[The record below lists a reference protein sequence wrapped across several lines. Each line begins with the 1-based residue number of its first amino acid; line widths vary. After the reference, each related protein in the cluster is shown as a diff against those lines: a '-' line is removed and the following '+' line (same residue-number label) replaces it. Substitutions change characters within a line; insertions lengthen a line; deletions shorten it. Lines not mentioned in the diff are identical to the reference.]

1 MALPAF
7 PLSFTWELV
16 MHASYYRGLMQV
28 LGAGD
33 ACQLLSRADASAWS
47 LPHLKIYRQ
56 SKRHFLV
63 VPFLSMYRTIFVSHD
78 GDELPGM
85 SNVRMVQI
93 FLGICHFG

>member
-1 MALPAF
+1 MIHGVVC
-7 PLSFTWELV
+7 LSSLL
-16 MHASYYRGLMQV
+16 H

-33 ACQLLSRADASAWS
+33 ACQFLSRADASAWS
-47 LPHLKIYRQ
+47 LPLLKIYCQ

-85 SNVRMVQI
+85 SDVRMVQI
-93 FLGICHFG
+93 FLGICHFGLEETIYLSPDWNFL